1 MTNDDIMT
9 RLGHSGG
16 DLLWGSRFYSGAM
29 KGCFDTHIS
38 TFSILNSEY
47 THIQGFIFVRRRR
60 RLALRVA
67 ILFWRYKGGFYTH
80 ISTFSILNSAYTHI
94 QAFIFMRRR
103 RGLAIRVTV
112 LFWHYERFGFLRIYH
127 LFHTKQHIYFQGAS
141 GYNQGVV
148 KGNSLS

>member
-1 MTNDDIMT
+1 MRDDK
-9 RLGHSGG
+9 RRH
-16 DLLWGSRFYSGAM
+16 D
-29 KGCFDTHIS
+29 DTARA
-38 TFSILNSEY
+38 
-47 THIQGFIFVRRRR
+47 QRR

-148 KGNSLS
+148 KGNSLSKITTRRFTNRDLERGWRGMF